1 MVTNDS
7 HSFIDMTSHEM
18 RNPLS
23 AVVQCAD
30 STIESLH
37 TVSRLVSSSEA
48 TEDQLRKRIDDE
60 VKLSLD
66 SLNTI
71 ISCSLH
77 QKRVVD
83 DILTLSKMDSNLMT
97 ISPIRVE
104 PVNVVSEAIRMF
116 ELECQKDDI
125 DLQFFEDPS
134 LRAVGAQYV

>member
-1 MVTNDS
+1 
-7 HSFIDMTSHEM
+7 M

-30 STIESLH
+30 STIESLK
-37 TVSRLVSSSEA
+37 TVSAAIAEMSNVNTRI
-48 TEDQLRKRIDDE
+48 RKRLEDE
-60 VKLSLD
+60 LRLSSD

-97 ISPIRVE
+97 ISPVRTG
-104 PVNVVSEAIRMF
+104 PSQVVSDAVHMF
-116 ELECQKDDI
+116 ELECQKDGI
-125 DLQFFEDPS
+125 RLTFTEDPS
-134 LRAVGAQYV
+134 LKILGAQTVMMDPSRALQV